1 MALYEIGNDS
11 LRVIEQTTFV
21 GAKLKERD
29 VQRLLRTQIEVLD
42 PDLYVLAEEFSEW
55 QDSSR
60 RIDLLAI
67 DRDAQLVVI
76 ELKRTEDG
84 GHMELQA
91 LRYAAMVSAMTWQE
105 AVEAHRE
112 YLQTIGVMEDAEERI
127 LSFLDWTEA
136 RVDDF
141 GQEVRIVLAS
151 ANFSRELTT
160 SVLWLIEKG
169 VDIRCIRM
177 MPYFNEQ
184 QLLLDV
190 QQVIPLPEA
199 ADYQVRLQKKAQ
211 EEQSA
216 RREDGEKKALRRKFW
231 DGVLELA
238 NKTLPLHEKIS
249 SSPEAFLSATNG
261 GIQFCYII
269 TNKNGRVELNFKRTK
284 AENKAIFD
292 ELFAKRVEI
301 EAAFGGQL
309 DWQRQNNNDLSK
321 ICSDV
326 SGGGLPDEDS
336 WPVLQPRLVDAMKRL
351 FDAMNPYVQKY
362 REGADVELPS
372 TTETPSA

>member
-309 DWQRQNNNDLSK
+309 DWQRQDNNDLSK

-326 SGGGLPDEDS
+326 SGGGL
-336 WPVLQPRLVDAMKRL
+336 
-351 FDAMNPYVQKY
+351 
-362 REGADVELPS
+362 
-372 TTETPSA
+372 